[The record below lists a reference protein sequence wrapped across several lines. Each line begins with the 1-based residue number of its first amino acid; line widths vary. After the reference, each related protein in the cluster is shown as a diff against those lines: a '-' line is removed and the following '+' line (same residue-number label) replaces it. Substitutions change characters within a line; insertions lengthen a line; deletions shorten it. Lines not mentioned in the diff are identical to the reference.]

1 VRQSTRSH
9 FGDLSLCFDPCYYQP
24 ALAMTRFTDH
34 LRTAADPIW
43 QAMHDHAL
51 VRSIG
56 EGNPDLQRLRFWMR
70 QDYLFLIDYA
80 RLFALAAARAPDLET
95 MTSFARLCH
104 ETLEGEMTL
113 HRSYAED
120 FGISTAELE
129 SETKSAV
136 TQAYTDFLL
145 RTAAL
150 GDYSELVAALLPCMW
165 GFSEVGTRLKD
176 AGVPEEPLSARWVEM
191 YGSQDFAQLAAWCRD
206 ILDVLAGGQPQ
217 QALDRMQA
225 AFIASSRHELAFWDQ
240 ALTPTTGD

>member
-1 VRQSTRSH
+1 
-9 FGDLSLCFDPCYYQP
+9 
-24 ALAMTRFTDH
+24 
-34 LRTAADPIW
+34 
-43 QAMHDHAL
+43 MHDHAL

-56 EGNPDLQRLRFWMR
+56 AGNPYLHQLRFWMR

-95 MTSFARLCH
+95 MTAFARLCH

-113 HRSYAED
+113 HRSYAAD

-129 SETKSAV
+129 SETKAPV

-165 GFSEVGTRLKD
+165 GFSEVGAGLKKR
-176 AGVPEEPLSARWVEM
+176 GLPQEPLSARWVEM
-191 YGSQDFAQLAAWCRD
+191 YGSEDFAQLAAWCRD
-206 ILDVLAGGQPQ
+206 ILDALANGLPQ
-217 QALDRMQA
+217 QALNRMQA
-225 AFIASSRHELAFWDQ
+225 AFITSSRHELAFWDQ
-240 ALTPTTGD
+240 ALTPTTSE

>member
-1 VRQSTRSH
+1 
-9 FGDLSLCFDPCYYQP
+9 
-24 ALAMTRFTDH
+24 
-34 LRTAADPIW
+34 
-43 QAMHDHAL
+43 MHDHAL

-56 EGNPDLQRLRFWMR
+56 AGNPDLHQLRFWMR

-80 RLFALAAARAPDLET
+80 RLFALAAARAPNLET
-95 MTSFARLCH
+95 MTAFARLCH

-113 HRSYAED
+113 HRSYAAD

-129 SETKSAV
+129 SETKAPI

-165 GFSEVGTRLKD
+165 GFSEVGARLKE
-176 AGVPEEPLSARWVEM
+176 AGLPEEPLSARWVEM
-191 YGSQDFAQLAAWCRD
+191 YGSEDFAQLAAWCRD
-206 ILDVLAGGQPQ
+206 ILDALADGLPQ

-225 AFIASSRHELAFWDQ
+225 AFITSSRRELAFWDQ
-240 ALTPTTGD
+240 ALMPTGD

>member
-1 VRQSTRSH
+1 MPFR
-9 FGDLSLCFDPCYYQP
+9 DLWSLCFDPCYYQP
-24 ALAMTRFTDH
+24 ALATTRFTDQ

-43 QAMHDHAL
+43 QAIHDHAL

-56 EGNPDLQRLRFWMR
+56 SGNPDLQQLRFWMR

-113 HRSYAED
+113 HRSYAAD

-129 SETKSAV
+129 SETKAPA
-136 TQAYTDFLL
+136 THAYTDFLL

-150 GDYSELVAALLPCMW
+150 GDYAELVAALLPCMW
-165 GFSEVGTRLKD
+165 GFSEVGARLKEG
-176 AGVPEEPLSARWVEM
+176 GVPREPLAARWVEM

-206 ILDVLAGGQPQ
+206 ILDLLAEGLPQP
-217 QALDRMQA
+217 ARDRMQA
-225 AFIASSRHELAFWDQ
+225 AFITSSRHELAFWDQ
-240 ALTPTTGD
+240 ALTPPADD